1 MRILFLEQFFRLPLC
16 DRWSICCSLEP
27 VSTSVVCK
35 KSKEFSCALAEEKG
49 GRGRKHIY
57 VAYLYLY
64 YWLEIKGGRV
74 RLVRLHVALQS
85 NSVCDRP
92 LHVSPYCAH
101 IKLKSGDT
109 TTRSIFQDRFSST
122 PLHFLFERFV
132 FPFLLFLPVFWKEK
146 IRSGGKLVETPV
158 IESASL
164 NSIPA
169 VCSRRTTLKRCSFS
183 FISNKKI
190 SFFIR
195 PLSRHSPFSG
205 APRHLTQRS
214 HFGFRLPQLF
224 RLWWRFFVF
233 FIRLNRF
240 VNGIDCFLRGCV
252 WLIRDSLRNF

>member
-1 MRILFLEQFFRLPLC
+1 MFRSFIICIIACVYCFQKQFVSLPLC
-16 DRWSICCSLEP
+16 DRRSICCAVSSLFQHLWFARKAKNFL
-27 VSTSVVCK
+27 VHLLK
-35 KSKEFSCALAEEKG
+35 RR
-49 GRGRKHIY
+49 GRG
-57 VAYLYLY
+57 
-64 YWLEIKGGRV
+64 EIETYICRVFISILLALKLKVGGF

-109 TTRSIFQDRFSST
+109 TTRSIFRDRFSST

-132 FPFLLFLPVFWKEK
+132 FPFLLLFLFPVFCGKEK

-169 VCSRRTTLKRCSFS
+169 VCSRRTSLSKALFLFFFS

-190 SFFIR
+190 YFLFFFIR
-195 PLSRHSPFSG
+195 PLSRHSPFSS

-224 RLWWRFFVF
+224 RL
-233 FIRLNRF
+233 
-240 VNGIDCFLRGCV
+240 
-252 WLIRDSLRNF
+252 

>member
-1 MRILFLEQFFRLPLC
+1 MFSQQFVRLPLC
-16 DRWSICCSLEP
+16 DQRSFCCRLEP
-27 VSTSVVCK
+27 VPTSVVCK
-35 KSKEFSCALAEEKG
+35 KSKEFSCALAEEEREG
-49 GRGRKHIY
+49 GEGHIY

-190 SFFIR
+190 LFYSPSLS
-195 PLSRHSPFSG
+195 PLSLFWCPQ
-205 APRHLTQRS
+205 ALNTKIA
-214 HFGFRLPQLF
+214 FR
-224 RLWWRFFVF
+224 
-233 FIRLNRF
+233 I
-240 VNGIDCFLRGCV
+240 
-252 WLIRDSLRNF
+252 

>member
-1 MRILFLEQFFRLPLC
+1 ML
-16 DRWSICCSLEP
+16 CSLEP

-35 KSKEFSCALAEEKG
+35 KSKEFSCALAEEEREG
-49 GRGRKHIY
+49 GIETYICRVFISILLALKLK
-57 VAYLYLY
+57 V
-64 YWLEIKGGRV
+64 GGF

-109 TTRSIFQDRFSST
+109 TTRSIFRDRFSST

-132 FPFLLFLPVFWKEK
+132 FPFLLLFLFPVFCGKEK

-169 VCSRRTTLKRCSFS
+169 VCSRRTSLSKALFFFFFPFLLFRIKK
-183 FISNKKI
+183 FIFY
-190 SFFIR
+190 FFIR
-195 PLSRHSPFSG
+195 PLSLSPLS
-205 APRHLTQRS
+205 
-214 HFGFRLPQLF
+214 LF
-224 RLWWRFFVF
+224 
-233 FIRLNRF
+233 
-240 VNGIDCFLRGCV
+240 
-252 WLIRDSLRNF
+252 